1 MKAETSYL
9 ILAENTG
16 MEGLQ
21 LFPSLHICMSSNDHE
36 RTASIDFG
44 VTNFSENMNSQIWN
58 L

>member
-9 ILAENTG
+9 VLAENTG

-36 RTASIDFG
+36 RTVDFW
-44 VTNFSENMNSQIWN
+44 VTNFSEYVNSQIWN